1 MKNYAIGGAAFA
13 ALLILIYII
22 LLWSPGSSSPF
33 LNKEDTKRAVS
44 SSSSQIDIS
53 YMDGNENVRN
63 EQHIKTSSSQKH
75 TTQIKRMISL
85 DENKKLTMVCKPSK
99 SSSQILKGTIDS
111 YPYEIS
117 LEGCKQGSVELII
130 EEKNRTVF
138 KTKLANEILGTGL
151 NTLNIST
158 KPQTSTHYQGV
169 LPIP

>member
-1 MKNYAIGGAAFA
+1 MKNYVIGGAAFA
-13 ALLILIYII
+13 ALLVLIYI
-22 LLWSPGSSSPF
+22 LLWSPGSSPL
-33 LNKEDTKRAVS
+33 LNKENAKRAVS

-53 YMDGNENVRN
+53 YMDGNENIRN
-63 EQHIKTSSSQKH
+63 EKHTQASSSQKH

-85 DENKKLTMVCKPSK
+85 DENKKLTMVCEPSK

-111 YPYEIS
+111 YPYKIS
-117 LEGCKQGSVELII
+117 LEGCKRGSVELII

-151 NTLNIST
+151 NTLNINT

>member
-13 ALLILIYII
+13 ALLVLIYI

-53 YMDGNENVRN
+53 YMDGNENVRK
-63 EQHIKTSSSQKH
+63 EKHTKASSSQKH
-75 TTQIKRMISL
+75 TTQIKRIISL
-85 DENKKLTMVCKPSK
+85 DENKKLTMVCEPSK
-99 SSSQILKGTIDS
+99 SSSQTLKGIIDS

-117 LEGCKQGSVELII
+117 LKGCKQGSIELII

-138 KTKLANEILGTGL
+138 KTKIANEILGTGL
-151 NTLNIST
+151 NTLNINT
-158 KPQTSTHYQGV
+158 KPQISTHYQGI